1 MLRSDAVSRDHR
13 KFRAFHM
20 ADALAVD
27 IYRLT
32 SAMPPDER
40 FGLQAQIRRAAVS
53 VATNIVE
60 GSAKPTTVGYCRFL
74 QIAHASACECEYLL
88 RLAAKLRL
96 VDTVSSEASAEDY
109 RVLSA
114 TLLAACQTLLRSGQQ
129 RDAPAP
135 VARLLRTLPPKT

>member
-1 MLRSDAVSRDHR
+1 
-13 KFRAFHM
+13 M